1 MRNIS
6 FIIPKKKNSFW
17 GISKCFFT
25 VSKLFL
31 VLPAE
36 FPSVWSLLGPVSRLV
51 VPPLPCSQSNW
62 SPVWAF
68 VQEHVLSKSQ
78 EAVEYSKHL
87 SDI

>member
-1 MRNIS
+1 M
-6 FIIPKKKNSFW
+6 FL
-17 GISKCFFT
+17 T

-31 VLPAE
+31 ALPAE

-78 EAVEYSKHL
+78 EAVKSIKTL
-87 SDI
+87 K

>member
-6 FIIPKKKNSFW
+6 FNMIPKKK
-17 GISKCFFT
+17 FFLGNFKMFLT

-31 VLPAE
+31 ALPAE

-78 EAVEYSKHL
+78 EAVKSIKT
-87 SDI
+87 IK

>member
-6 FIIPKKKNSFW
+6 FNMIPKKK
-17 GISKCFFT
+17 FFLGNFKMFLT

-31 VLPAE
+31 ALPAE

-68 VQEHVLSKSQ
+68 VHEHVLSKSQ
-78 EAVEYSKHL
+78 EAVKSIKTL
-87 SDI
+87 K